1 LGNGI
6 DIVIVAVGLFAVGEA
21 LHMAAKLRTEGDEE
35 LVRPDDPGADAD
47 LGSGRP
53 AGWLSRADAKRSWKP
68 WLRGA
73 AIGFPFG
80 ALPAGGAEVPTYLS
94 YVGERKLSK
103 HPEEFGHGA

>member
-1 LGNGI
+1 
-6 DIVIVAVGLFAVGEA
+6 

-53 AGWLSRADAKRSWKP
+53 ARWLSRADAKRSWKP

-80 ALPAGGAEVPTYLS
+80 ALPAGGAEVPTFLS
-94 YVGERKLSK
+94 YATEKRLSGP
-103 HPEEFGHGA
+103 HREEFGKGAIEGVAGPEAANNASFSGTL